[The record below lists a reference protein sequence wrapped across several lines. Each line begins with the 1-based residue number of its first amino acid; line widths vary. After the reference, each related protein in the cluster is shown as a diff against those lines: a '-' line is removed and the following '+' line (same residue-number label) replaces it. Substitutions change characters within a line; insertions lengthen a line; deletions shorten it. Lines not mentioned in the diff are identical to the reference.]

1 MQNIYNKFAR
11 KTKLYLFCSRLEK
24 TCTSR
29 NAFFIEISS
38 LQGEKAQSNC
48 KRDLNCA
55 PEYVT
60 APKRNAVG

>member
-24 TCTSR
+24 TCTSHR

-38 LQGEKAQSNC
+38 EKAQSNC

-60 APKRNAVG
+60 APKRDTVG